1 MKRVIILLFILLLQ
15 AIPSAV
21 SAQFYTGAQQEFGK
35 NRVQYRDFNW
45 LYYPYKQFEV
55 YYYQGGKDLAIYTVQ
70 AADQQLIELQEL
82 FDYKLDDQIEIV
94 VYNKMS
100 EFRQSNVGITSEIE
114 SNIGG
119 STRIVGSKVF
129 LYFSGD
135 YQSYQRQL
143 RAALSEV
150 LISQMMFGG
159 NWRQVIKNNALLQ
172 LPDWYMKGLIKYAEG
187 EESPETAAR
196 VQDGVLNG
204 AFENFNRLEGD
215 EAAYAGYALWKY
227 VADVYGENVLPNI
240 LYMTKISRNIES
252 GFLFVLGTSLMS
264 LNSDF
269 LNYYD
274 RYYASSASVKQFP
287 ELLPL
292 TPSRS
297 KEKKQKKQLGEIA
310 VKAKKDLEYDQFK
323 LSPDQEYVAYTTNE
337 LGQVKVW
344 LYHIPSGKK
353 KRIFK
358 HGYPLERLNDKSY
371 PVLAW
376 HPSSLILSFVYEKQG
391 RAFMVNYNLE
401 ERKKIEKELFRIDKV
416 IHMAYAPD
424 GRKIV
429 FSGVKEGQSDLY
441 MYQTI
446 GNNQTQLTNDIYDD
460 LEPQFIRNGN
470 ALIFASNRLDDT
482 LRTDVSQAPFPLNK
496 DIFIMSLSPE
506 SDVLERVTSTAEL
519 DEYSPFDYDEEHYTY
534 LASKEG
540 FSNRYLAKIDSA
552 ISRID
557 TTIHYRFFT
566 VSNQISDLQKNPIA
580 YEYHPRSATYSLVFY
595 ENGRPTFYLE
605 EKQSKPSMNGKSG
618 EGEGMDN
625 SLPEGIDVLTLPP
638 SKIEAG
644 EIDIDDYVFED
655 DSRDYTYEKQR
666 ISLGDIETPAAQDT
680 VKAQA
685 FELPKPRN
693 YRLNFATDY
702 VLSQVDNR
710 FNSQFYQRNT
720 GPTAT
725 FPGISGLVQL
735 GISDLFEDY
744 KIVGGFRISASL
756 NNSDIGLS
764 YEDLSK
770 RIDRRF
776 TIQRQGNRM
785 VTDDGFG
792 ITEMQTYSGEYQYK
806 YPFTELASLRI
817 SGTYRLDRSV
827 ALATD
832 IFTLAQENQL
842 DHNVGVKVQYVYDNT
857 ISKGLNLYNGTRYKI
872 WGEYL
877 RDPFNKGRDVKVVGL
892 DFRHY
897 EKIHRSMILA
907 LRLAGHTSFG
917 HRNIIT
923 YLGGVD
929 NWLFQRIDNETPIP
943 TGEDYFFQALGS
955 PVRGFFVNARNGN
968 SFGVANAEVRWPIFD
983 YFLNA
988 PIKSDFVQNFQVL
1001 GFADVGTAWT
1011 GSNPYDEENQ
1021 FNQVVLEQ
1029 NPITIT
1035 IDNNREPI
1043 IWGYGFG
1050 LRSRVLGYFVRAD
1063 WAWGVDDNR
1072 VMPRVFHLSLTTDF

>member
-1 MKRVIILLFILLLQ
+1 MLMQ
-15 AIPSAV
+15 
-21 SAQFYTGAQQEFGK
+21 AQFYTGAQQEFGK

-45 LYYPYKQFEV
+45 LYYPYKKFEV

-70 AADQQLIELQEL
+70 AADQELAKLEEL
-82 FDYKLDDQIEIV
+82 FDYKLDDQVEVV

-100 EFRQSNVGITSEIE
+100 EFRQSNVGITSDIE
-114 SNIGG
+114 SNVGG

-129 LYFSGD
+129 LYFTGD

-143 RAALSEV
+143 RSALSEV

-172 LPDWYMKGLIKYAEG
+172 LPDWYIEGLVKYAEG
-187 EESPETAAR
+187 KETPYTAAR
-196 VQDGVLNG
+196 VQDGIESG
-204 AFENFNRLEGD
+204 IFEKFNRLEG
-215 EAAYAGYALWKY
+215 ENASYAGYALWKY
-227 VADVYGENVLPNI
+227 VADVYGENVIPNI

-252 GFLFVLGTSLMS
+252 GFLFVLGTSLAS

-274 RYYASSASVKQFP
+274 RLYTSRSSVKQFP
-287 ELLPL
+287 DLDQL
-292 TPSRS
+292 SQKKI
-297 KEKKQKKQLGEIA
+297 KEKKRTKVLGEIN

-323 LSPDQEYVAYTTNE
+323 LSPDQEYLAYTTNE

-353 KRIFK
+353 RRIFK

-371 PVLAW
+371 PVVAW
-376 HPSSLILSFVYEKQG
+376 HPSSLILTFVYEKKG
-391 RAFMVNYNLE
+391 RAFIVNYNLE
-401 ERKKIEKELFRIDKV
+401 EKKKVEKELFRIDKV
-416 IHMAYAPD
+416 IHMSYAPD
-424 GRKIV
+424 GRKII

-460 LEPQFIRNGN
+460 LEATFIRDGN
-470 ALIFASNRLDDT
+470 AVIFASNRTDDT
-482 LRTDVSQAPFPLNK
+482 LRTDETQAPFALNK
-496 DIFIMSLSPE
+496 DIFILSLEPE
-506 SDVLERVTSTAEL
+506 SNVLERVSTTPEL
-519 DEYSPFDYDEEHYTY
+519 DEYAPFAYDDDHYTY
-534 LASKEG
+534 LAQDDG
-540 FSNRYLAKIDSA
+540 YSNRYLAKIDSA

-566 VSNQISDLQKNPIA
+566 VSQQISDYSKNPIS
-580 YEYHPRSATYSLVFY
+580 YEYHSRAESFGLVFY
-595 ENGRPTFYLE
+595 ENGHPTYYLE
-605 EKQSKPSMNGKSG
+605 EKAKNPSIQNGTDLG
-618 EGEGMDN
+618 VVMDKDVPKG
-625 SLPEGIDVLTLPP
+625 LDVLTIPP
-638 SKIEAG
+638 KELEEG
-644 EIDIDDYVFED
+644 QIDINDYHFED
-655 DSRDYTYEKQR
+655 DARDYTYEKER
-666 ISLGDIETPAAQDT
+666 ISLGDITTPADADSS
-680 VKAQA
+680 KAEEV

-720 GPTAT
+720 GPSAT

-744 KIVGGFRISASL
+744 KIVGGFRLSASL

-770 RIDRRF
+770 RVDRRI

-792 ITEMQTYSGEYQYK
+792 ITEMQTYSAEYQYK
-806 YPFTELASLRI
+806 YPFNELASMRI

-832 IFTLAQENQL
+832 IFTLSQENQL

-857 ISKGLNLYNGTRYKI
+857 IGKGLNLYNGTRYKI

-877 RDPFNKGRDVKVVGL
+877 RDPFNRGRDVKVVGL

-907 LRLAGHTSFG
+907 LRVAGHSSFG

-929 NWLFQRIDNETPIP
+929 NWLFQQIDDETPIP
-943 TGEDYFFQALGS
+943 SGEDYFFQALGS

-983 YFLNA
+983 YFLKS

-1001 GFADVGTAWT
+1001 GFADVGSAWT
-1011 GSNPYDEENQ
+1011 GSDPYDEENQ

-1029 NPITIT
+1029 NPVTIT
-1035 IDNNREPI
+1035 VDNNREPI